1 MLKQLNENAPF
12 RVKIRWV
19 MIAFEVY
26 LLFQM
31 GIEIADYFYGEI
43 APTGF
48 CVNMAT
54 LLIGQAVILFV
65 WRWLNTMITA
75 PVEKLASVGETLI
88 RGVEA
93 EHIPFMHKKDCVG
106 RLARVLSGFSSSVSA
121 QKKDAA
127 IQAALSDQV
136 SQALKKSED
145 DGIKTAQVIA
155 ALQDALNRLA
165 TGDMCIK
172 INGQDFSSE
181 FADLLKTFNSSISNL
196 DGALSSV
203 RQSYDTI
210 SVGAAEISTA
220 SDDLARRTEKQAANL
235 GQISATIKNIN
246 TSTQKN
252 AHSCVDAASEASEAL
267 KKVSEASETMLA
279 ATATMTEIKDSSD
292 NIEQIISVIDNIA
305 FQTNILAL
313 NAGVEAARA
322 GEAGRGFAV
331 VAQEVRSLAEQSAR
345 SARDIKNLIVASA
358 DQVKRG
364 VELVHETSESLH
376 DFQKRTEA
384 VAGRITEI
392 AQKTHDQSSNLN
404 EITASIADMD
414 RVTQEN
420 AAMVEETTAASHNLN
435 REVQSLSEVL
445 GSFKLSKA
453 TKSLPTAPAQSST
466 QNRKPLMKSAAPRY
480 GTQPIPVTRTDRVKT
495 ANGTMNTISSDE
507 GWEDF

>member
-19 MIAFEVY
+19 ITVLELYF
-26 LLFQM
+26 LFQI

-48 CVNMAT
+48 CVNIAT
-54 LLIGQAVILFV
+54 LLVGQAVIIFI
-65 WRWLNTMITA
+65 WRWLNIMITT
-75 PVEKLASVGETLI
+75 PVEKLASVGETLVK
-88 RGVEA
+88 GVEV
-93 EHIPFMHKKDCVG
+93 EHIPFMHKEDCVG

-145 DGIKTAQVIA
+145 DSVKTAQVIT

-181 FADLLKTFNSSISNL
+181 FADLLQTFNSSIGNL
-196 DGALSSV
+196 GRALSSV
-203 RQSYDTI
+203 RQSYGTI
-210 SVGAAEISTA
+210 SVGASEISTA

-246 TSTQKN
+246 ISTQKN
-252 AHSCVDAASEASEAL
+252 ARSCVDAASEASEAL

-279 ATATMTEIKDSSD
+279 ATAAMTEIKGSSD
-292 NIEQIISVIDNIA
+292 NIEQIISVIDKIA
-305 FQTNILAL
+305 FQTNVLAL

-345 SARDIKNLIVASA
+345 SARDIKNLIVSSA
-358 DQVKRG
+358 EQVKRG
-364 VELVHETSESLH
+364 VDLVHETSESLR

-404 EITASIADMD
+404 EITASITDMD

-435 REVQSLSEVL
+435 REVQSLSDVL
-445 GSFKLSKA
+445 SSFKLSKA
-453 TKSLPTAPAQSST
+453 TQPSLGAPTRPSIQHTKPSMKPAA
-466 QNRKPLMKSAAPRY
+466 LRY
-480 GTQPIPVTRTDRVKT
+480 GTQSLPIARTDHVKT
-495 ANGTMNTISSDE
+495 AKGTMNTTSSDE